1 MKKTLAIALS
11 LMLAAGVFASCGKNK
26 NEDVKTPGT
35 DIENAAGD
43 TTENSAESNENES
56 TEGVDTSAFTTQG
69 IIDSIYA
76 QKAPLF
82 MYGSIPVDMTDK
94 DSYMTYLGVEDI
106 SKIKEA
112 TVSESMMGA
121 QAYSLVVA
129 RVADGVDA
137 KAVAEEMKAG
147 INPRKWICVEA
158 DDVKVTTAGD
168 LICFCMISTEYKEAM
183 TADDAINAFT
193 KVVNGEAEY
202 IEVSEEALPEEEIT
216 DEEIVD
222 EIPETDVEDVVI
234 PENGNT
240 ETAPNDSK
248 AEEPVLPED
257 NTSGDKAE
265 TVPEEEQSPAVNE
278 EENVPA
284 ETPEVLPEEVLPE
297 EALPEE
303 VLPEEEVIPE
313 EVPEGTDANTEIVG
327 ATGLEAI
334 INDMYAIKAPQ
345 FMFGTMPVDLT
356 DEFSYGTYLGIKD
369 PSKVVEAVV
378 SEPMIGAQAYSL
390 VIARVAP
397 GQDAAAVAAE
407 MQAGIDP
414 RKWVCV
420 EADDVKVTTK
430 GDLIC
435 FCMIS
440 TDFAED
446 YTAEDAMNAFKSVVK

>member
-1 MKKTLAIALS
+1 MKKTLAILLS
-11 LMLAAGVFASCGKNK
+11 LMLAAGVFASCGGKEDTKNPS
-26 NEDVKTPGT
+26 EG
-35 DIENAAGD
+35 IENVEDGA
-43 TTENSAESNENES
+43 NNEAS
-56 TEGVDTSAFTTQG
+56 GTVDTSAFTTQG

-82 MYGSIPVDMTDK
+82 IYGSIPVDMTDK
-94 DSYMTYLGVEDI
+94 DSYMTYLGIEDI

-193 KVVNGEAEY
+193 KVVNGEAKYAEA
-202 IEVSEEALPEEEIT
+202 SEEVLPEE
-216 DEEIVD
+216 
-222 EIPETDVEDVVI
+222 IPEADVTDGVI
-234 PENGNT
+234 PEDGNT
-240 ETAPNDSK
+240 ETAPDDSK
-248 AEEPVLPED
+248 AEESVLPED
-257 NTSGDKAE
+257 NTSGDKAG

-284 ETPEVLPEEVLPE
+284 EMPEILPD
-297 EALPEE
+297 EALS
-303 VLPEEEVIPE
+303 E